1 MEVKIFE
8 AIMLFCFGLAWPFS
22 IYRTWKTKTSTSKS
36 MFFLCIILLGY
47 ISGIF
52 FKIYGTLDE
61 VICLYILNST
71 IVAIDIVLTLKYREK
86 NVVNKSLQ
94 PISQSEAG

>member
-8 AIMLFCFGLAWPFS
+8 TIMLFCFGFAWPFS
-22 IYRTWKTKTSTSKS
+22 IYKIWKTKTSAGKS

-52 FKIYGTLDE
+52 FKIYGALDE
-61 VICLYILNST
+61 VIFLYILNAT
-71 IVAIDIVLTLKYREK
+71 LVTVDIVLTLKYR
-86 NVVNKSLQ
+86 KSNEVDKSFQ
-94 PISQSEAG
+94 QA